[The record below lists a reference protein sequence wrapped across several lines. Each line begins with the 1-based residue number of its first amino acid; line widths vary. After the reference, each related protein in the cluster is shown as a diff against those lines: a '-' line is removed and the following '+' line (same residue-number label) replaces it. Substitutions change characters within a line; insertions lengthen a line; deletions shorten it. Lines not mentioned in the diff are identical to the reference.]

1 MNDRTLSG
9 GCGLRMAL
17 RGAWSA
23 WSRSK
28 AWLTPMPAIPA
39 DEESAFWRSPG
50 SDHPNQR
57 FRPERPLTRTPGRDI
72 DWRRELG
79 GLVAGKTFAEVGG
92 LWNTVNER
100 VSLALAAG
108 CREATMI
115 DIQPL
120 ENTLWTRFHDRCREL
135 GVSGYR
141 SVCGDICDDRIV
153 AEGPFDVVHCAG
165 VIYHCPN
172 PLVAI
177 RNLITITR
185 ERVMVSSVAIPE
197 RIANRAGTF
206 HTPAGCCLFVPALG
220 DHQRAILRG
229 TPDLALHLAL
239 DFSSGRDE
247 RGVLSAD
254 GRFRYGPWWWLYTAE
269 TFVRMVASFDNVRIE
284 KTWER
289 PHRVTVLARRLEGR
303 WDGNS

>member
-1 MNDRTLSG
+1 MKDRALSG
-9 GCGLRMAL
+9 RPGLRVAL
-17 RGAWSA
+17 RDA

-57 FRPERPLTRTPGRDI
+57 FRPEQPLTRIRRDI
-72 DWRRELG
+72 NWRRELG

-120 ENTLWTRFHDRCREL
+120 GNTLWTRFHDRCREF

-141 SVCGDICDDRIV
+141 SVCGDICDDRIA

-172 PLVAI
+172 PLVAV
-177 RNLITITR
+177 RNLIAITR
-185 ERVMVSSVAIPE
+185 ERVMLSSVTIPE
-197 RIANRAGTF
+197 RIANRNGTLRA
-206 HTPAGCCLFVPALG
+206 PAGCCLFVPAL
-220 DHQRAILRG
+220 DDRQRAVLREHSHPILHH
-229 TPDLALHLAL
+229 ALTFA
-239 DFSSGRDE
+239 SGRDE
-247 RGVLSAD
+247 RGVLGVD
-254 GRFRYGPWWWLYTAE
+254 GHFRYGPWWWLYTAE
-269 TFVRMVASFDNVRIE
+269 TFVRMIASFDNIRIE

-289 PHRVTVLARRLEGR
+289 PHRVTVLARRAEGAFGR
-303 WDGNS
+303 